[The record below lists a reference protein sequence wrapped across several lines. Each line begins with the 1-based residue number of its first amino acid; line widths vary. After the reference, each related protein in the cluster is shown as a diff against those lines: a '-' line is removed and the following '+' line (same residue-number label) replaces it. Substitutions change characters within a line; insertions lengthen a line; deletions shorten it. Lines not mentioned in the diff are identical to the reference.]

1 MKQLAIKHPDK
12 HVRRVGNKRKDVR
25 APTVSEP
32 LLGFLLSLPALRF
45 PPPAGS
51 ARTVIS
57 ILKRK
62 DRAHISL
69 PNSSLWNVAED
80 FTDFTGSFFF

>member
-32 LLGFLLSLPALRF
+32 SLGFLLSLPALRS
-45 PPPAGS
+45 PPASRLCQNCRFNSEEEGQS
-51 ARTVIS
+51 AY
-57 ILKRK
+57 
-62 DRAHISL
+62 
-69 PNSSLWNVAED
+69 
-80 FTDFTGSFFF
+80 FTS